1 MWGGIIQLVAYG
13 AQDLHL
19 TGNPQITF
27 FKMVYRRH
35 TNFAVETIEQ
45 TFNSTPNFGTKFSSI
60 LTRNGD
66 LINRLYL
73 KVVLPAIPSCALS
86 SNPSYHELNS
96 MAYWIPRV
104 GHNLIKNVSIDIGG
118 HQIDKQT
125 GEWLNIYDE
134 LSRSY
139 GFGKVNEGKYDEM
152 IGSVDGETTYIKKSP
167 ITKTLISEKS
177 KFILLYLDLQLCF
190 VFLLI

>member
-1 MWGGIIQLVAYG
+1 MGGGIIQLAAYG

-27 FKMVYRRH
+27 FKMIYRRH
-35 TNFAVETIEQ
+35 TNFAIETIEQ
-45 TFNSTPNFGTKFSSI
+45 TFNSTPSFGTKVSST

-73 KVVLPAIPSCALS
+73 KVVLPAIPSCSTS
-86 SNPSYHELNS
+86 SKPTYNELNS

-104 GHNLIKNVSIDIGG
+104 GHNLISSVSLDIGG

-125 GEWLNIYDE
+125 GEWMNIYDE
-134 LSRSY
+134 LSRPSTQ
-139 GFGKVNEGKYDEM
+139 GKINEGKYDEM

-167 ITKTLISEKS
+167 ITKTEYFSNFSCVL
-177 KFILLYLDLQLCF
+177 
-190 VFLLI
+190 